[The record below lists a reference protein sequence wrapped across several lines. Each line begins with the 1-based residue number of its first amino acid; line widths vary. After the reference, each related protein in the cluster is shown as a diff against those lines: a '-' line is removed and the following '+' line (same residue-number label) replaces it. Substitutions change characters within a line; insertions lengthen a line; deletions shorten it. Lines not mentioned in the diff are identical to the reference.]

1 MSAKEVE
8 LQRLNNGKGLL
19 EQRLDEILKQKEHE
33 QAVSPESKHLRVSII
48 AFCFDLSICL
58 VFFKEIRRGKGSLCK
73 DL

>member
-33 QAVSPESKHLRVSII
+33 QAVSPESKHLRVSIMR
-48 AFCFDLSICL
+48 FVLICL
-58 VFFKEIRRGKGSLCK
+58 FA
-73 DL
+73 